1 MKITTVETI
10 RTTDQS
16 NLCFVRLTTD
26 TGTVGLGEAFY
37 GASAVEA
44 HVHDQLA
51 PTLLS
56 LDDPTPHAVASA
68 MRPYVGYQGGG
79 AETRA
84 LGAVD
89 IALWDLVAQRAEL
102 PLSAVLG
109 GTVRPTVRTYNTCA
123 GTKYVS
129 STAHQKSS
137 NWGITDAAE
146 HPYEDLIAFLT
157 KPRALAR
164 SLRAEGYTA
173 MKIWPF
179 DQAAERNHGVD
190 LSHTELEA
198 GVRIIGEIREEVG
211 DELDI
216 MLELHGLWLPRGA
229 IRIAEALEPYGLY
242 WIEDP
247 IRPDA
252 MHALQSLKAQTS
264 IPIATGETTVGRR
277 GFLPLL
283 DAGVIDVVTVDIG
296 WTGGITEALRI
307 ASLADTFGVSIAP
320 HDCTGPVSLA
330 VATHLICTQTNGLI
344 QESARAF
351 LATWYRDL
359 AEGFPTVVAGEL
371 TPSNAT
377 GHGVTLAPDVL
388 SRPGITSRVTNS

>member
-1 MKITTVETI
+1 M
-10 RTTDQS
+10 
-16 NLCFVRLTTD
+16 
-26 TGTVGLGEAFY
+26 
-37 GASAVEA
+37 
-44 HVHDQLA
+44 
-51 PTLLS
+51 
-56 LDDPTPHAVASA
+56 
-68 MRPYVGYQGGG
+68 
-79 AETRA
+79 
-84 LGAVD
+84 
-89 IALWDLVAQRAEL
+89 
-102 PLSAVLG
+102 LG
-109 GTVRPTVRTYNTCA
+109 GTVRSSIRTYNTCA

-137 NWGITDAAE
+137 NWGIVDGPE

-157 KPRALAR
+157 KPRELAR
-164 SLRAEGYTA
+164 SLRGEGYTA
-173 MKIWPF
+173 LKIWPF

-190 LSHTELEA
+190 LTNEELEA
-198 GVRIIGEIREEVG
+198 GVRVIAEIREEIG

-216 MLELHGLWLPRGA
+216 MVELHGLWLPRGA
-229 IRIAEALEPYGLY
+229 VRIAEALEPYGIY

-252 MHALQSLKAQTS
+252 KNALQTLASHTS
-264 IPIATGETTVGRR
+264 IPIATGETAVGRR

-307 ASLADTFGVSIAP
+307 ASLAETFGISIAP

-359 AEGFPTVVAGEL
+359 AEGFPTVVDGYL
-371 TPSNAT
+371 TPSSEP
-377 GHGVTLAPDVL
+377 GHGVSLAADVL
-388 SRPGITSRVTNS
+388 ARPGITSRITTA